1 MSSIVV
7 SRSGDF
13 CVIVQQLLGRADDRP
28 REPRMIEYVK
38 NLWKDS
44 GIRDMRAISRQEVV
58 YVMMG
63 DHRDMKGIDARR
75 SRQNRFPEYFFGDFQ
90 DRLLDRQ
97 DGHVLQ
103 SLKAGGQERRRGVA
117 PCCGAGAVPEL
128 PASGSLGC
136 GTCRPKRRR
145 LRPPPARRLA
155 ARLAIERGR
164 VKNPD
169 PEPLTSVRQSRSLY
183 SRSRRWRF
191 DEGSTDGPRQ
201 A

>member
-1 MSSIVV
+1 
-7 SRSGDF
+7 
-13 CVIVQQLLGRADDRP
+13 
-28 REPRMIEYVK
+28 MIEYVK

-103 SLKAGGQERRRGVA
+103 SLKAGGQERR
-117 PCCGAGAVPEL
+117 
-128 PASGSLGC
+128 
-136 GTCRPKRRR
+136 
-145 LRPPPARRLA
+145 
-155 ARLAIERGR
+155 
-164 VKNPD
+164 
-169 PEPLTSVRQSRSLY
+169 
-183 SRSRRWRF
+183 
-191 DEGSTDGPRQ
+191 
-201 A
+201 

>member
-1 MSSIVV
+1 
-7 SRSGDF
+7 
-13 CVIVQQLLGRADDRP
+13 
-28 REPRMIEYVK
+28 MIEYVK

-103 SLKAGGQERRRGVA
+103 SLKA
-117 PCCGAGAVPEL
+117 AGRNAGE
-128 PASGSLGC
+128 ASH
-136 GTCRPKRRR
+136 
-145 LRPPPARRLA
+145 LA
-155 ARLAIERGR
+155 AGPGLF
-164 VKNPD
+164 
-169 PEPLTSVRQSRSLY
+169 QSC
-183 SRSRRWRF
+183 
-191 DEGSTDGPRQ
+191 PQ
-201 A
+201 AAH